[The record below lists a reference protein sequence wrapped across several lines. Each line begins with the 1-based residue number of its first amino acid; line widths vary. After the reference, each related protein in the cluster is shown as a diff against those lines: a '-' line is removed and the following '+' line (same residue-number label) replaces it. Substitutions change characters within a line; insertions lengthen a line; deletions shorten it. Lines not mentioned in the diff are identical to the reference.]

1 LDLLLI
7 VATAQ
12 TASKLSSLCL
22 VSSCGVVL
30 FKRLSLKGA
39 VLADLGL
46 FLLPSGRPLALF
58 AGGSS
63 WIFGLFL
70 LPGGLPLGF
79 GTGAGG
85 SMFCCSNSG

>member
-1 LDLLLI
+1 MW
-7 VATAQ
+7 
-12 TASKLSSLCL
+12 L
-22 VSSCGVVL
+22 VSFCDVVL

-46 FLLPSGRPLALF
+46 FLLPSGRPLAF
-58 AGGSS
+58 GAVGTGETGAGCANNDGSS

-79 GTGAGG
+79 GTGTGG